1 MPQWFFYK
9 VYPGE
14 TDLPFRV
21 KSEQELEDER
31 VEMEDPQM
39 QRSLFGR
46 DGRAWPVITAGAGLF
61 SDGYVNNSMG
71 TVNTCLGILYGEKY
85 TASTYSR
92 TVSSIVFA
100 GTVLGMIIFGFVA
113 DYHSRK
119 MGMIVSTLILIVFT
133 ILCSAAWGGGG
144 KNDIDGMLSAL
155 IAYRFLVGIGIG
167 GEYPAGSV
175 ACSEASALMG
185 KGTRNRWFIFFT
197 GFMIDFGFVVAAFVP
212 LILLW
217 ICGDKHLTPV
227 WRITIGLGAIPPL
240 SLFYFRT
247 KFKEPETFRKNNFKR
262 TRPPY
267 LLALRYYGQRLIV
280 ICLVW
285 MLYNFI
291 SFPFGI
297 FGSQIINM
305 LVPGGDLYKT
315 FGWNVLLTAFYLP
328 GAFLGAI
335 FSDWFGPRIT
345 LSFSLVLQGMVGFIM
360 AGVYTSMI
368 KNIAGFVIAYGVFQA
383 LGEMGPG
390 GNIGLLAS
398 KNSPTAIR
406 GVFYCIASSMGKIGA
421 FIGTQCFPLIIK
433 GFTKDD
439 DPIRGVQGPFWISSS
454 LCIFSAVI
462 AFFFLPPVTQT
473 SVQDEDR
480 KFLEYIRAHGFD
492 VSKMGD
498 EGFEPDSS
506 DSQERELYEDKQF
519 GSDEVVV
526 ETHRVDDKQR

>member
-1 MPQWFFYK
+1 
-9 VYPGE
+9 
-14 TDLPFRV
+14 
-21 KSEQELEDER
+21 
-31 VEMEDPQM
+31 
-39 QRSLFGR
+39 
-46 DGRAWPVITAGAGLF
+46 
-61 SDGYVNNSMG
+61 MG

-85 TASTYSR
+85 SASTYSR

-100 GTVLGMIIFGFVA
+100 GTVLGMIVFGFVA

-119 MGMIVSTLILIVFT
+119 MGMIISTLILILFT
-133 ILCSAAWGGGG
+133 ILCSGAWG
-144 KNDIDGMLSAL
+144 KNKDDVDGMLTAL
-155 IAYRFLVGIGIG
+155 IVFRFLVGIGIG

-185 KGTRNRWFIFFT
+185 SGTRNRWFIFFT

-217 ICGDKHLTPV
+217 IFSDNNLTPV
-227 WRITIGLGAIPPL
+227 WRLTIGLGAIPPL

-267 LLALRYYGQRLIV
+267 ILALRYYGPRLVV
-280 ICLVW
+280 ICIVW

-297 FGSQIINM
+297 YGSQIINL

-315 FGWNVLLTAFYLP
+315 FGWNILLTAFYLP
-328 GAFLGAI
+328 GAFIGAI
-335 FSDWFGPRIT
+335 FSDWFGPRCT
-345 LSFSLVLQGMVGFIM
+345 LAGALILQGIVGFIM
-360 AGVYTSMI
+360 AGVYESMI
-368 KNIAGFVIAYGVFQA
+368 QNIAGFVIAYGIFQA
-383 LGEMGPG
+383 LGELGPG

-421 FIGTQCFPLIIK
+421 FIGTQVFPLIID
-433 GFTKDD
+433 GFKKEGDE
-439 DPIRGVQGPFWISSS
+439 ISGVKGPFWISSA
-454 LCIFSAVI
+454 LCIFSACI
-462 AFFFLPPVTQT
+462 TFFFLPPVTQT

-480 KFLEYIRAHGFD
+480 NFLEYIRAHGFD

-498 EGFEPDSS
+498 EGFEPDSEES
-506 DSQERELYEDKQF
+506 LETELYEQK
-519 GSDEVVV
+519 GSDENLYVN
-526 ETHRVDDKQR
+526 THQVKN

>member
-1 MPQWFFYK
+1 MPQIFFSK
-9 VYPGE
+9 IYPGE
-14 TDLPFRV
+14 TDLPFR
-21 KSEQELEDER
+21 KKTEEELEAIE
-31 VEMEDPQM
+31 VEKADPIM
-39 QRSLFGR
+39 QRSLFGK

-71 TVNTCLGILYGEKY
+71 TVNTCLSIIYGEKY
-85 TASTYSR
+85 SASTYSR

-100 GTVLGMIIFGFVA
+100 GTVLGMIVFGFVA

-119 MGMIVSTLILIVFT
+119 MGMIVSTLILIIFT
-133 ILCSAAWGGGG
+133 ILCSGAWG
-144 KNDIDGMLSAL
+144 KNKADVDGLLTAL
-155 IAYRFLVGIGIG
+155 IVYRFLVGIGIG

-175 ACSEASALMG
+175 ACSEASAMMG
-185 KGTRNRWFIFFT
+185 TGTRNRWFIFFT
-197 GFMIDFGFVVAAFVP
+197 GFMIDFGFVVATIVP
-212 LILLW
+212 LVLLY
-217 ICGDKHLTPV
+217 IFSDTNLTPV
-227 WRITIGLGAIPPL
+227 WRLTIGLGAIPPL

-247 KFKEPETFRKNNFKR
+247 KFKEPDTFRKNNFKR

-267 LLALRYYGQRLIV
+267 ILALRYYGPRLVV
-280 ICLVW
+280 ICIVW

-297 FGSQIINM
+297 YSSQIINL

-315 FGWNVLLTAFYLP
+315 FAWNILLTAFYLP
-328 GAFLGAI
+328 GAFIGAI

-345 LSFSLVLQGMVGFIM
+345 LAAALVCQGVVGFIM
-360 AGVYTSMI
+360 AGVYESMI
-368 KNIAGFVIAYGVFQA
+368 KNVVGFVIAYGIFQA
-383 LGEMGPG
+383 LGELGPG

-421 FIGTQCFPLIIK
+421 FIGTQCFPLITKGFEKNGDEISGIK
-433 GFTKDD
+433 G
-439 DPIRGVQGPFWISSS
+439 PIWIASA
-454 LCIFSAVI
+454 LCIFSAFI
-462 AFFFLPPVTQT
+462 TFFFLPPVTQT

-498 EGFEPDSS
+498 EGFEPESAES
-506 DSQERELYEDKQF
+506 METELYEEK
-519 GSDEVVV
+519 GSD
-526 ETHRVDDKQR
+526 DKLPTYADVKQLS

>member
-1 MPQWFFYK
+1 MPQIFFNK

-14 TDLPFRV
+14 MALPGRT
-21 KSEQELEDER
+21 KTAEELEALEA
-31 VEMEDPQM
+31 EKNDPQM
-39 QRSLFGR
+39 QRPMFGKN
-46 DGRAWPVITAGAGLF
+46 GRAWPVITAGAGLF

-71 TVNTCLGILYGEKY
+71 TVNTCLSILYGDYYSK
-85 TASTYSR
+85 STYSR

-100 GTVLGMIIFGFVA
+100 GTVLGMIVFGFVA

-119 MGMIVSTLILIVFT
+119 MGMIASTLILIVFT
-133 ILCSAAWGGGG
+133 ILCSAAWGAGG
-144 KNDIDGMLSAL
+144 KDDIGGMLSAL

-185 KGTRNRWFIFFT
+185 NGTRNRWFIFFT

-217 ICGDKHLTPV
+217 ICGDDNLTPV

-247 KFKEPETFRKNNFKR
+247 RFKEPDTFRKNNFKR

-267 LLALRYYGQRLIV
+267 ILALRYYGPRLFV
-280 ICLVW
+280 ICIVW

-297 FGSQIINM
+297 YGSQIINL
-305 LVPGGDLYKT
+305 LVKDGDLYKT

-345 LSFSLVLQGMVGFIM
+345 LAGALILQGIVGFIM
-360 AGVYTSMI
+360 AGVYESMI
-368 KNIAGFVIAYGVFQA
+368 KNIAGFVIAYGIFQA

-433 GFTKDD
+433 GFEKGGDE
-439 DPIRGVQGPFWISSS
+439 IKGVQGPFWISSA
-454 LCIFSAVI
+454 LCIFSALI
-462 AFFFLPPVTQT
+462 TFFFLPPVTQT

-480 KFLEYIRAHGFD
+480 KFFEYIRAHGFD

-498 EGFEPDSS
+498 EGFEPESEES
-506 DSQERELYEDKQF
+506 METELYEQK
-519 GSDEVVV
+519 GSNEELYVNTHEV
-526 ETHRVDDKQR
+526 KN